1 MEIRDTMTMQ
11 GTPRYL
17 LLALLGSSP
26 AALGCVAAADEDPPA
41 LGEAAQAVLSG
52 DEPPAPAP
60 APDPEPG
67 GSAPERDV
75 ISLNGLKASVTRD
88 PDFLR
93 LLDRL
98 KRARL
103 ADGSELILESVT
115 GEKGALLSRAMAY
128 VASCALSEG
137 QKLVVEDLRQNA
149 RYQFDGLHGLAP
161 SWSDSALTDQEQ
173 RWVSACLLAH
183 ANKLGRPVRFS
194 LRAPRGTITPEE
206 AIDYTAQEAT
216 YFGDLFGLEP
226 KRFACIGATINQTAI
241 EEGRTCH
248 KSDEECEFHVL
259 GLCADTCSSD
269 GDIFGQCG
277 DDDVTYR
284 EVVTVHNLSK
294 NDRPPTTPGAT
305 GVGIFRAG
313 AWALDRNGNGYDGD
327 AGISFA
333 VTGNTPVVGDWT
345 GNGHSK
351 PGVFRDADG
360 MWFLDLDGNGWSPGV
375 DRQIQFGLP
384 GDVPVVGDWTGSGQT
399 RVGVFRAGVW
409 VFDLDGDGY
418 DASDRVLHW
427 GSPGDTP
434 VVGSWDGRGKTRP
447 GLVRVL
453 PDGLMYWY
461 LDASG
466 TGLNG
471 TYRALQFGLR
481 GDVPLV
487 GDWTGTGQ
495 TRVGVFRN
503 GEFHLDLNGN
513 GYDGE
518 LPIRLGQ
525 AGDIPVVGRWSG
537 TARSLVGAFRPSN
550 GTWLLDMN
558 GNGWDGADRALQFG
572 LPGDVPLT
580 GSW

>member
-1 MEIRDTMTMQ
+1 MTMQ

-26 AALGCVAAADEDPPA
+26 AALGCAVAADEAPAA

-60 APDPEPG
+60 APDPEPDN
-67 GSAPERDV
+67 SSPRPEV
-75 ISLNGLKASVTRD
+75 ISLNGIKANFTRD
-88 PDFLR
+88 VRVLD
-93 LLDRL
+93 LLFNL
-98 KRARL
+98 KSAPL
-103 ADGSELILESVT
+103 ASASKLISTSVT
-115 GEKGALLSRAMAY
+115 GEKNKLLRTAMAY
-128 VASCALSEG
+128 MISCALSQG
-137 QKLVVEDLRQNA
+137 QRLLVKNPQPTA
-149 RYQFDGLHGLAP
+149 FYQFDGLHGLAP
-161 SWSDSALTDQEQ
+161 SWSDQRGLTEQEQ

-183 ANKLGRPVRFS
+183 ANKRGNPVRFS
-194 LRAPRGTITPEE
+194 LRAPRLTITPEE
-206 AIDYTAQEAT
+206 AMDYTAQEAT
-216 YFGDLFGLEP
+216 YFGDLFLREP
-226 KRFACIGATINQTAI
+226 KTFACIGATSNQAAI
-241 EEGRTCH
+241 EGGRTCH
-248 KSDEECEFHVL
+248 ESGEECEFQVL
-259 GLCADTCSSD
+259 GPCAAHCSRD

-277 DDDVTYR
+277 DGGVTYR
-284 EVVTVHNLSK
+284 EVVTVYNRSS
-294 NDRPPTTPGAT
+294 NDLAPTTPGAT
-305 GVGIFRAG
+305 GVGVFRAG
-313 AWALDRNGNGYDGD
+313 TFVLDRNRNGWDGD
-327 AGISFA
+327 AGISFS

-345 GNGHSK
+345 GDGHSK

-360 MWFLDLDGNGWSPGV
+360 MWFLDLDGEGWSPRV

-384 GDVPVVGDWTGSGQT
+384 GDVPVVGDWTGEGQT

-409 VFDLDGDGY
+409 YFDLDGDGY
-418 DASDRVLHW
+418 DTSDRVLHW

-434 VVGSWDGRGKTRP
+434 VVGSWDGSGKTRP
-447 GLVRVL
+447 GVVRVL
-453 PDGLMYWY
+453 PDGMMYWF
-461 LDASG
+461 LDMSSD
-466 TGLNG
+466 GLDG
-471 TYRALQFGLR
+471 SYRVLQFGLR

-503 GEFHLDLNGN
+503 GEFHLDFNGN

-518 LPIRLGQ
+518 LPILLGQ

-537 TARSLVGAFRPSN
+537 TARSLVGAWRPPT

-558 GNGWDGADRALQFG
+558 GNGWDGADRAVQFG